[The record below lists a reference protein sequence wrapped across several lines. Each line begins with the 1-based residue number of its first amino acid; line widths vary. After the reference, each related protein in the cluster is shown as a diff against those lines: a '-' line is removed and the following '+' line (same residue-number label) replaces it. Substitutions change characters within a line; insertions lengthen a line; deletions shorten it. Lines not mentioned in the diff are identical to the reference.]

1 MKDVE
6 MLEQLSQIDWW
17 YVLIALVLLLLC
29 IKLVWSGFD
38 WLFIEKL
45 GIKTKKMIQRQQ
57 ESELLKDTAA
67 QLQVTYNLA
76 KMNAENLQ
84 TVTDNLKT
92 TTDNLDT
99 LQKRHCKDEEEFRNN
114 LNNYMKESRED
125 RKALHEEMKVY
136 SNNRINDRKQSL
148 EIQKELKDSIAAR
161 DVQINSLVDA
171 NKEMLAA
178 KINEK
183 YKYYI
188 SINGIPEDEY
198 DEFVSLHA
206 AYKGVGGNSH
216 GDAKF
221 EYCMEHLPIIPVDT
235 KLVIKHKE
243 N

>member
-1 MKDVE
+1 MDIVKI
-6 MLEQLSQIDWW
+6 LENLKLIDWLN
-17 YVLIALVLLLLC
+17 VILALLLL
-29 IKLVWSGFD
+29 LVFAKSIWSLGD
-38 WLFIEKL
+38 WLFVEKL
-45 GIKTKKMIQRQQ
+45 GIKTKKMLQREQ
-57 ESELLKDTAA
+57 ESEQLKATTE
-67 QLQVTYNLA
+67 LVKTT
-76 KMNAENLQ
+76 AENL
-84 TVTDNLKT
+84 NK
-92 TTDNLDT
+92 
-99 LQKRHCKDEEEFRNN
+99 LQQRQCDDEEEFRNN
-114 LNNYMKESRED
+114 LNNYIKESRED

-148 EIQKELKDSIAAR
+148 EIQKELKESIAIR

-171 NKEMLAA
+171 NKEILAA

-188 SINGIPEDEY
+188 SIDGIPEDEY

-235 KLVIKHKE
+235 KLVVKHDKD
-243 N
+243 

>member
-1 MKDVE
+1 MMKGACGCEMKDVE
-6 MLEQLSQIDWW
+6 ILEQMSHINWW
-17 YVLIALVLLLLC
+17 GVFIALVVLLFG
-29 IKLVWSGFD
+29 IKLVWSGVD
-38 WLFIEKL
+38 WLFVEKL

-57 ESELLKDTAA
+57 ESEQLKAVIE
-67 QLQVTYNLA
+67 QLNATSALA
-76 KMNAENLQ
+76 TTTAENL
-84 TVTDNLKT
+84 DK
-92 TTDNLDT
+92 

-148 EIQKELKDSIAAR
+148 EIQKELKDSIASR
-161 DVQINSLVDA
+161 DMQINALIDA
-171 NKEMLAA
+171 NKETLAA

-188 SINGIPEDEY
+188 SIGGIPEDEY
-198 DEFVSLHA
+198 DEFVGLHK

-221 EYCMEHLPIIPVDT
+221 EYCIEHLPILPVDI
-235 KLVIKHKE
+235 KLAIKHKD
-243 N
+243 

>member
-29 IKLVWSGFD
+29 IKLVWSLVD
-38 WLFIEKL
+38 WLFFEKL

-57 ESELLKDTAA
+57 DSELLKTTAA
-67 QLQVTYNLA
+67 LTKA
-76 KMNAENLQ
+76 NAENLKI
-84 TVTDNLKT
+84 VTDNLKT
-92 TTDNLDT
+92 TTDNLNT

-114 LNNYMKESRED
+114 LNNYIKESRED

-148 EIQKELKDSIAAR
+148 EIQKELKESISVR
-161 DVQINSLVDA
+161 DVQIGSLVDA
-171 NKEMLAA
+171 NKEILAA

-183 YKYYI
+183 YKHYI
-188 SINGIPEDEY
+188 SIGGIPEDEY

-235 KLVIKHKE
+235 KLVIKH
-243 N
+243 NNN

>member
-6 MLEQLSQIDWW
+6 ILEQLPQINWW
-17 YVLIALVLLLLC
+17 YVLIALFIALIA
-29 IKLVWSGFD
+29 IKAVWSGFD
-38 WLFIEKL
+38 WLIFGKL
-45 GIKTKKMIQRQQ
+45 GIETRKMKQRRL
-57 ESELLKDTAA
+57 ESEQLKAT
-67 QLQVTYNLA
+67 TELA
-76 KMNAENLQ
+76 KQTATNLEKLRQ
-84 TVTDNLKT
+84 T
-92 TTDNLDT
+92 
-99 LQKRHCKDEEEFRNN
+99 HIKDETEFRNN

-148 EIQKELKDSIAAR
+148 EIQKELNDSISAR
-161 DVQINSLVDA
+161 DIQIGALIVA
-171 NKEMLAA
+171 EKELLAE

-188 SINGIPEDEY
+188 SIEGIPEDEY

-221 EYCMEHLPIIPVDT
+221 EYCMQHLPVLPVNT
-235 KLVIKHKE
+235 KLVIKHKD
-243 N
+243 